1 MEKRLDIPADVGQ
14 AERVKQTFHLQQIG
28 PSMPSHPEAPSAVER
43 HQARAY
49 LREFVP
55 GMVGYGIAI
64 ALAVTFGNTG
74 GELGWRLLWWLA
86 PLLPVAL
93 VIRAVFRALGRCD
106 EYQRQLQ
113 LEGLSVG
120 FAASMFA
127 ALTFGLLGIQ
137 VDLLPRS
144 AELWAVFAIG
154 MMSWAIAVAL
164 RSTR

>member
-1 MEKRLDIPADVGQ
+1 
-14 AERVKQTFHLQQIG
+14 
-28 PSMPSHPEAPSAVER
+28 
-43 HQARAY
+43 
-49 LREFVP
+49 
-55 GMVGYGIAI
+55 MVGYGIAI
-64 ALAVTFGNTG
+64 ALAVSFGDTG

-86 PLLPVAL
+86 PLVPIGV
-93 VIRAVFRALGRCD
+93 VIWAVFRALGRCD
-106 EYQRQLQ
+106 EYQRQIQ

-144 AELWAVFAIG
+144 FELWIVFSIG
-154 MMSWAIAVAL
+154 MLSWAIAVAF